1 MRPTIRRH
9 QRSDLDQA
17 RRLVSAAEREALGR
31 AEELG
36 RQAERLL
43 AEVSGAGCDE
53 LAAQVAAL
61 QTEMEAARARADLQA
76 EELGRLRADQHQTGR
91 RLDRLQAAVE
101 AVRPG
106 ADAPADCHAEDAGD
120 RQADDAGDAV
130 LAAAREA
137 EELLGAAMVA
147 MDREMARS
155 QSMRAEAE
163 SVLAAARAD
172 ADRIRAAA
180 AAEAASILDSARA
193 DAQAIRRQAR
203 DEGRADG
210 RSSLD
215 DARRRLAEET
225 AGLRIA
231 MDQTWATLEKLIGGP
246 ELRGG
251 GL

>member
-1 MRPTIRRH
+1 MRPTIRRD
-9 QRSDLDQA
+9 QRSDLDEA
-17 RRLVSAAEREALGR
+17 RRLVSAAEREALER

-36 RQAERLL
+36 RQAEKLL
-43 AEVSGAGCDE
+43 GEVSGAGCDDPAD

-61 QTEMEAARARADLQA
+61 QTEMDAVRARADSQA

-101 AVRPG
+101 AVPPRAEPPPG
-106 ADAPADCHAEDAGD
+106 GQREDP
-120 RQADDAGDAV
+120 QDAV

-147 MDREMARS
+147 MDRQMARS
-155 QSMRAEAE
+155 EAVRAEAE
-163 SVLAAARAD
+163 SVLAAARVD
-172 ADRIRAAA
+172 AERIRAAA
-180 AAEAASILDSARA
+180 AAEAESILGSARA

-210 RSSLD
+210 RASLD
-215 DARRRLAEET
+215 EARRRLAEET

-231 MDQTWATLEKLIGGP
+231 MDQTWSTLEKLVGGP
-246 ELRGG
+246 ESGG
-251 GL
+251 PTP